1 MPWGGVYGAS
11 KAALARL
18 SETLYMEAAPFNVHV
33 MHVAP
38 GGVRTNIGAH
48 ALEQLSL
55 AEYSFYSP
63 WRASM
68 IARINHTQGADA
80 PTPKQFAAR
89 VVRAVLRHDPPRY
102 LSLGAGA
109 WINTVLQW
117 FPRGLV
123 LWLMWKAVAGSPWKA

>member
-1 MPWGGVYGAS
+1 MPWSGVYGAT

-33 MHVAP
+33 VHVAP
-38 GGVRTNIGAH
+38 GGVRTNIGAR

-68 IARINHTQGADA
+68 VARIKSTQGAAA
-80 PTPKQFAAR
+80 PTPDQFAAQ
-89 VVRAVLRHDPPRY
+89 VVRGVLRREPPRY
-102 LSLGAGA
+102 MTLGAGA
-109 WINTVLQW
+109 WINAVLQW

-123 LWLMWKAVAGSPWKA
+123 LWLMWMLVAGSPRTA